1 MNEAHENPGY
11 LELDSV
17 KTCSRKAV
25 KKRQAAAALEN
36 ECQRDMVFLRR
47 MLLLMSTVAVIALL
61 AAGAALFLAI
71 SETKGKHSYRGV
83 LINLRGRQL
92 ISIRICRR
100 NNHCAKIL
108 NCQVRVLYQKKIGPT
123 SRQHRPSLASADIL
137 PVRSRARIVNKRFIT
152 HLKQPVE
159 NRQDEILGDLS
170 RQGPVK
176 YLENTEQ
183 VMGQPDW
190 FVLDIGPL
198 N

>member
-11 LELDSV
+11 VELDSV
-17 KTCSRKAV
+17 KTCSREAV

-47 MLLLMSTVAVIALL
+47 MLLQMSSVAVIALL

-71 SETKGKHSYRGV
+71 SETKGMHSYRGV

-92 ISIRICRR
+92 ISVRICRR
-100 NNHCAKIL
+100 NNYCAKIL

-123 SRQHRPSLASADIL
+123 SRQRRPSLASADIL
-137 PVRSRARIVNKRFIT
+137 PVRSRARMVNKRFIT

-159 NRQDEILGDLS
+159 NRQNEILGDLS
-170 RQGPVK
+170 G
-176 YLENTEQ
+176 
-183 VMGQPDW
+183 
-190 FVLDIGPL
+190 
-198 N
+198 